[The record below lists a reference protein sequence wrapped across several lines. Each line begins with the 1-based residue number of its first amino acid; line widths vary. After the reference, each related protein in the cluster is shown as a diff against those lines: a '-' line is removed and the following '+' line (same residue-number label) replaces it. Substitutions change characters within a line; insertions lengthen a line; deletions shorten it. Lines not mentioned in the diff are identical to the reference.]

1 MGHGVQLLS
10 QPPQK
15 QGAPGRKMLR
25 GVQRKLRLGLLARAA
40 VLSLLCWNS
49 SCSDPVL
56 PRTLHAPQSSWL
68 SRLGVSVLPGG
79 FLGCPLDW
87 KLPTPAGPY
96 PRGGECAEGQ
106 GGFPA

>member
-1 MGHGVQLLS
+1 
-10 QPPQK
+10 
-15 QGAPGRKMLR
+15 MLR

-68 SRLGVSVLPGG
+68 SRLGVSVLPGV
-79 FLGCPLDW
+79 FLAARWTGNSRL
-87 KLPTPAGPY
+87 LQGPTLGEGSV
-96 PRGGECAEGQ
+96 PRGKAASLPKQLLAVPRGQ
-106 GGFPA
+106 TVGR